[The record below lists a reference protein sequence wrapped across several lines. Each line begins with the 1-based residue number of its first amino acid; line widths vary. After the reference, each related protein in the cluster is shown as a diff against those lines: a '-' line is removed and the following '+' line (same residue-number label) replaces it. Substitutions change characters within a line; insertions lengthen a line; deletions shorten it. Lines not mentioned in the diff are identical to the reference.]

1 MLSIVRYGAGAGLG
15 YPLLFIL
22 DYGVFIYSA
31 LYKVVFSLVATTT
44 ISDYGGHFFDCSEKW
59 RDLLVAT
66 TTILDYGVVVLETMG
81 VWVIA

>member
-1 MLSIVRYGAGAGLG
+1 M
-15 YPLLFIL
+15 
-22 DYGVFIYSA
+22 
-31 LYKVVFSLVATTT
+31 FSLVATTT

-81 VWVIA
+81 V